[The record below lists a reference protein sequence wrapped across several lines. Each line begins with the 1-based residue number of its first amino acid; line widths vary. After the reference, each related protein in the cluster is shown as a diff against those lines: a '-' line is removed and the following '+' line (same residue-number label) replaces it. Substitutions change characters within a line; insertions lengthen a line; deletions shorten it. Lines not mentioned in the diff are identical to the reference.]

1 MCNHLFLLFAHIC
14 SVLTFRS
21 AYKLEPL
28 LLVTK
33 SMILMLD
40 FYWLMIPFDV
50 MTNDLFAV
58 FVVYRDDQ
66 RVSPQSSA

>member
-1 MCNHLFLLFAHIC
+1 MCHHLFLLFAHIC
-14 SVLTFRS
+14 PVLTFRS
-21 AYKLEPL
+21 TCYK
-28 LLVTK
+28 VDDA
-33 SMILMLD
+33 SVR

-50 MTNDLFAV
+50 MTNVLFAV